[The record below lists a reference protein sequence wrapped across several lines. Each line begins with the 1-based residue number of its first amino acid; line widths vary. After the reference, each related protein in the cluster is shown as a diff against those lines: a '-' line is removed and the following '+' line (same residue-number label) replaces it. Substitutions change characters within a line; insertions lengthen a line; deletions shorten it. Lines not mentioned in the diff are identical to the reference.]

1 MASSPAPT
9 TIKEREPKTFEPR
22 EIPFPKEVKQSIN
35 DWLYKN
41 IESLLRRYKRQHSS
55 TIKEYRR
62 IIDGKPREKNKSFPF
77 PNCSNLV
84 AQLVGESVDELVA
97 WVLQL
102 IWVTQPLVYFRYPKE
117 KDEEQAVKNSD
128 KQKALETFFDNNA
141 CDPRKLNLYPF
152 QNKWFTEAAGIG
164 KGYLCVAPEN
174 RLEAVWTGYK
184 ENGGSKGK
192 GEHEFENTSIYE
204 GPKLIN
210 CRYEDILVNPDVD
223 VFYDNDPIVRRC
235 VLNARKIRERVFKGH
250 FKSDIAK
257 EVLQHPDRYGPD
269 ETRKAENQSKE
280 LTDSEDA
287 TMAEWDIYECYFSW
301 FHNGR
306 KFRLISW
313 YHMGTKKEL
322 NCVFNFVPENQV
334 PILEARLSV
343 DGKGFAE
350 MLKDSQDE
358 VSTAK
363 NQRNDAILY
372 GMLGVNTIDKQNK
385 DLDRNFTL
393 NPGVFLPAKKDTFQH
408 YNMADSA
415 MAGLS
420 LQNEQAMIMQA
431 KSRAGVDPPISG
443 AGAGSMGKNKQF
455 GSMGTMAV
463 LQTSNSRSAHRTSGF
478 RHASVRLYA
487 MLTDFYGFME
497 LGDTALVKEALKD
510 YLERKMQIPVRAADA
525 SMNKEVTKQNEII
538 LNQAVAAFI
547 KEVSSLIQA
556 YQNPSA
562 GDATYKKWLRAII
575 IGRVR
580 MFQQVV
586 KDFQLTD
593 NPAEFIPDIE
603 LAPVPEEPQNAK
615 PAQGGPAGSASL
627 PKVAEIIQRARAG
640 GVAGGV
646 PGMGGAPGGPQIPSG
661 GIGA

>member
-1 MASSPAPT
+1 MATAA
-9 TIKEREPKTFEPR
+9 TISEREPKNFEPR
-22 EIPFPKEVKQSIN
+22 TAFDADARKEIN

-41 IESLLRRYKRQHSS
+41 IETLLRRLKRLHST
-55 TIKEYRR
+55 TIPEYRR
-62 IIDGKPREKNKSFPF
+62 IIDGRPREKNRSFPF

-102 IWVTQPLVYFRYPKE
+102 IWVTQPLVYFRYPDEKDSELAAKNSNKE
-117 KDEEQAVKNSD
+117 K
-128 KQKALETFFDNNA
+128 ALATYFDNNA
-141 CDPRKLNLYPF
+141 CDPRKLNLYTF
-152 QNKWFTEAAGIG
+152 QNKWYTGSAGLG
-164 KGYLCVAPEN
+164 KSWLCVAPEQ
-174 RLEAVWTGYK
+174 RLESVWTGY
-184 ENGGSKGK
+184 NPTGGSKGK
-192 GEHEFENTSIYE
+192 GADSFDEKNIYE

-223 VFYDNDPIVRRC
+223 VFEENDPIVRRC
-235 VLNARKIRERVFKGH
+235 CLNNRKIRERVFKGH
-250 FKSDIAK
+250 FIDEVAK
-257 EVLQHPDRYGPD
+257 EVLKHPDRYGPD
-269 ETRKAENQSKE
+269 ETRKRENQSKDI
-280 LTDSEDA
+280 TDSEDA

-301 FHNGR
+301 FRNGR
-306 KFRLISW
+306 KFRLIAW
-313 YHMGTKKEL
+313 YHMGTKKML
-322 NCVFNFVPENQV
+322 NCVFNFIPENQV
-334 PILEARLSV
+334 PIIEARLSV

-393 NPGVFLPAKKDTFQH
+393 NPGVFLPAKKDAFQH
-408 YNMADSA
+408 YAMADSA

-443 AGAGSMGKNKQF
+443 MGAGSMGKNKQF

-510 YLERKMQIPVRAADA
+510 YLDRKMQIPVRAADA

-538 LNQAVAAFI
+538 LNQAVSAFI

-556 YQNPSA
+556 YQNPTA

-603 LAPVPEEPQNAK
+603 LPMPQEPPQNAQ
-615 PAQGGPAGSASL
+615 PPQGGPAGPTPINAISAL
-627 PKVAEIIQRARAG
+627 VQRARAG
-640 GVAGGV
+640 GAPGGE
-646 PGMGGAPGGPQIPSG
+646 PGMGGPPSGPQGPGG